1 MASAKTVYGEIS
13 MQADTSPAHQPV
25 PTNPSKEGFIR
36 GLLSAMSPFGA
47 KGRQPMPYVT
57 VNMKSPYDRTERH
70 RELLAM
76 LAMRMRWN
84 SAIEY
89 KYAIDHPFMD
99 IMVSE
104 KGDGTVIVL
113 VVNNDGYVVIEDDGG
128 MYPSDKLVTKLRV
141 LTP

>member
-76 LAMRMRWN
+76 LAMLARCIRKLLARCIRELLALHSN
-84 SAIEY
+84 
-89 KYAIDHPFMD
+89 YAQTGKQRHDHHHHHCD
-99 IMVSE
+99 HDHHHHHHQHYH
-104 KGDGTVIVL
+104 G
-113 VVNNDGYVVIEDDGG
+113 
-128 MYPSDKLVTKLRV
+128 R
-141 LTP
+141 